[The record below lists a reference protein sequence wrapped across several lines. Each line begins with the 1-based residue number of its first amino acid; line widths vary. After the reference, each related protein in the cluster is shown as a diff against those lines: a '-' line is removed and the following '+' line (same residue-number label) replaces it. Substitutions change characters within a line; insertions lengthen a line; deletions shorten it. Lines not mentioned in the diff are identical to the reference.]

1 MMEGFYDTGLVALS
15 IAIAIIA
22 SYTALNL
29 AGRVSADALS
39 IRKSWVWLFAG
50 AIAMGTGIWS
60 MHFIGMLAFHLPVPV
75 AYDLSITLLSM
86 FIAIVVSGIALL
98 ILRGPMLGVRNLT
111 VGATL
116 MGIGISAMH
125 YTGMIAM
132 QMSPPIRYDALL
144 FVSSVLIAIVAWS
157 MWPTVTSA
165 GMW

>member
-1 MMEGFYDTGLVALS
+1 
-15 IAIAIIA
+15 
-22 SYTALNL
+22 
-29 AGRVSADALS
+29 
-39 IRKSWVWLFAG
+39 
-50 AIAMGTGIWS
+50 
-60 MHFIGMLAFHLPVPV
+60 
-75 AYDLSITLLSM
+75 
-86 FIAIVVSGIALL
+86 
-98 ILRGPMLGVRNLT
+98 MLGTRNLT

-165 GMW
+165 GMWSAWAWIR